1 MEDTLQTVDGRA
13 VLRFERR
20 LAHPPEKVWRAITE
34 PAHLEHWFPAAVEG
48 ERAIGAPLRFVFREG
63 EAPPLEGRITELEE
77 PRVFAFTWGE
87 SLLHLELRPED
98 GGCTLVFTHTFD
110 DRFSA
115 ASYTVGW
122 QGCLDALASLLD
134 DKPVEGLVPNG
145 YAELHE
151 AYIEKFGLLEGAVE
165 DAADGWTV
173 RFERLLPHPM
183 DNVWTTLGDDEATVG
198 AEPPLEST
206 NGFVPA
212 SRVTAVEPPRLLE
225 YTWQSSGEQVGR
237 VRWELSDGPGGTLL
251 TLAQTVPAAL
261 AGQLPTALAAWHTH
275 LELLAE
281 ALMGKDV
288 CPWPEDRTEE
298 LKRHYV
304 ERNA

>member
-1 MEDTLQTVDGRA
+1 VEDTLQTVDGRA

-63 EAPPLEGRITELEE
+63 EAPPQEGRITELEE

-87 SLLHLELRPED
+87 SLLRLELRPED
-98 GGCTLVFTHTFD
+98 GGCTLLFTHTFD
-110 DRFSA
+110 DRPSA

-134 DKPVEGLVPNG
+134 DKPVEGLVPGG

-173 RFERLLPHPM
+173 RFERLLPHPV
-183 DNVWTTLGDDEATVG
+183 DKVWATLGDDEATLG

-212 SRVTAVEPPRLLE
+212 GRVTAVDPPRLLE
-225 YTWQSSGEQVGR
+225 YSWQSSGEQVGR

-251 TLAQTVPAAL
+251 TLTQTVPAAL
-261 AGQLPTALAAWHTH
+261 ADQLTTALAAWHTH

-281 ALMGKDV
+281 ALMGEDV

-298 LKRHYV
+298 LKRHYLALV
-304 ERNA
+304 G